1 MSPEQARGQEIDSR
15 ADLYALGVVLYEILT
30 GKLPYNGKDSLS
42 TALAHLTEPLPELR
56 RSNRAA
62 TRTSCASCWPRTR
75 PSASQPPAR

>member
-1 MSPEQARGQEIDSR
+1 MSPEQARGQEIDGR

-42 TALAHLTEPLPELR
+42 TALAHLTEPLPELPIEQGR
-56 RSNRAA
+56 YG
-62 TRTSCASCWPRTR
+62 TSCASCWPRTR